1 VERREEIGQ
10 AEQIIVFSYII
21 RRMLATIPVMG
32 VVAIFVFSLL
42 YLSPGDP
49 AVIIAGDTATLD
61 DIARIREKLGLDQP
75 FYVQFGTWV
84 WNLMHGDLGISI
96 FTNLPVMT
104 LIKQRIEPTVAL
116 TVSTLLV
123 TIPIAIPLGVI
134 AAWKAGTWI
143 DRVVMV
149 FAVAGFSIPGFVLAY
164 ILIFTFSIGLDLLPV
179 QGYTSI
185 KDGFGAFASHM
196 VLPSLTLGLFYAA
209 LVARITRASML
220 DVLSQDYV
228 RTAQAKGLSN
238 REVLIGHALKN
249 AAVPIA
255 TIIGI
260 GIALLISGV
269 VITETVFAIPGIG
282 RLVVD
287 AILRRDYPIIQG
299 VILMFSAW
307 YVLVNLAVDISYT
320 LFDPRIRY

>member
-1 VERREEIGQ
+1 
-10 AEQIIVFSYII
+10 VFSYII

-61 DIARIREKLGLDQP
+61 DIARIREKLGLDQS
-75 FYVQFGTWV
+75 FYVQFGRWV
-84 WNLMHGDLGISI
+84 WNLLHGDLGISI
-96 FTNLPVMT
+96 FTNLPVSK
-104 LIKQRIEPTVAL
+104 LIEQRIEPTVAL
-116 TVSTLLV
+116 TICTLIV
-123 TIPIAIPLGVI
+123 TIPIAIPLGVV

-164 ILIFTFSIGLDLLPV
+164 ILIFTFSIGLDWLPV

-185 KDGFGAFASHM
+185 KDGFGPFLSHM
-196 VLPSLTLGLFYAA
+196 VLPSVTLGLFYAA

-238 REVLIGHALKN
+238 HEVLIGHALKN

>member
-1 VERREEIGQ
+1 
-10 AEQIIVFSYII
+10 VFSYIV

-116 TVSTLLV
+116 TICTLLV

>member
-1 VERREEIGQ
+1 
-10 AEQIIVFSYII
+10 
-21 RRMLATIPVMG
+21 MLATIPVMG

-61 DIARIREKLGLDQP
+61 DIARIRQKLGLDQP

-84 WNLMHGDLGISI
+84 WNLLHGDLGISI

-116 TVSTLLV
+116 TICTLLV
-123 TIPIAIPLGVI
+123 TIPVAIPLGVI

-196 VLPSLTLGLFYAA
+196 VLPSITLGLFYAA

-260 GIALLISGV
+260 GVALLISGV
-269 VITETVFAIPGIG
+269 ASTETVFAIPGIG

>member
-1 VERREEIGQ
+1 
-10 AEQIIVFSYII
+10 
-21 RRMLATIPVMG
+21 MLATIPVMG

-61 DIARIREKLGLDQP
+61 DIARIREKLGLDQS
-75 FYVQFGTWV
+75 FYVQFGRWV
-84 WNLMHGDLGISI
+84 WNLLHGDLGISI

-116 TVSTLLV
+116 TICTLIV
-123 TIPIAIPLGVI
+123 TIPVAIPLGVI

-164 ILIFTFSIGLDLLPV
+164 ILIFTFSIGLDWLPV

-185 KDGFGAFASHM
+185 KDGFGPFLSHM
-196 VLPSLTLGLFYAA
+196 VLPSITLGLFYAA

-255 TIIGI
+255 AIIGI

>member
-1 VERREEIGQ
+1 
-10 AEQIIVFSYII
+10 VFSYII

-61 DIARIREKLGLDQP
+61 DIARIRQKLGLDQP

-84 WNLMHGDLGISI
+84 WNLLHGDLGISI

-116 TVSTLLV
+116 TISTLLV
-123 TIPIAIPLGVI
+123 TIPVAIPLGVI

-185 KDGFGAFASHM
+185 RDGFGAFASHM

>member
-1 VERREEIGQ
+1 
-10 AEQIIVFSYII
+10 VFSYII

-32 VVAIFVFSLL
+32 VVAIFVFLLL

-84 WNLMHGDLGISI
+84 WNLLHGDLGISI

>member
-1 VERREEIGQ
+1 
-10 AEQIIVFSYII
+10 
-21 RRMLATIPVMG
+21 MLATIPVMG

-61 DIARIREKLGLDQP
+61 DIARIRQKLGLDQP

-84 WNLMHGDLGISI
+84 WNLLHGDLGISI

-116 TVSTLLV
+116 TICTLLV
-123 TIPIAIPLGVI
+123 TIPVAIPLGVI

-196 VLPSLTLGLFYAA
+196 VLPSITLGLFYAA

-260 GIALLISGV
+260 GVALLISGV
-269 VITETVFAIPGIG
+269 VITEPVFAIPGIG

>member
-1 VERREEIGQ
+1 
-10 AEQIIVFSYII
+10 VFSYII

-61 DIARIREKLGLDQP
+61 DIARIRQKLGLDQP

-84 WNLMHGDLGISI
+84 WNLLHGDLGISI

-116 TVSTLLV
+116 TISTLLV

-185 KDGFGAFASHM
+185 RDGFGAFASHM

-238 REVLIGHALKN
+238 RDVLIGHALKN

>member
-1 VERREEIGQ
+1 
-10 AEQIIVFSYII
+10 VFSYII

-84 WNLMHGDLGISI
+84 WNLLHGDLGISI

-238 REVLIGHALKN
+238 HEVLIGHALKN

>member
-1 VERREEIGQ
+1 
-10 AEQIIVFSYII
+10 VFSYII

-49 AVIIAGDTATLD
+49 ALIIAGDTATLD

-84 WNLMHGDLGISI
+84 WNLLHGDLGISI

-116 TVSTLLV
+116 TISTLLV

-185 KDGFGAFASHM
+185 RDGFGAFASHM

>member
-1 VERREEIGQ
+1 
-10 AEQIIVFSYII
+10 VFSYIV

-32 VVAIFVFSLL
+32 VVALFVFSLL
-42 YLSPGDP
+42 YLAPGDP
-49 AVIIAGDTATLD
+49 ASIIAGDTATLD
-61 DIARIREKLGLDQP
+61 DIMRIRQKLGLDQP
-75 FYVQFGTWV
+75 FYIQFGTWA
-84 WNLMHGDLGISI
+84 WNLLHGDLGISI
-96 FTNLPVMT
+96 FTNLPVWT

-116 TVSTLLV
+116 TISTLLI
-123 TIPIAIPLGVI
+123 TIPVAIPLGVV

-143 DRVVMV
+143 DRSVMI
-149 FAVAGFSIPGFVLAY
+149 FAVAGFSIPTFVLAY
-164 ILIFTFSIGLDLLPV
+164 ILILTFSIGLDVLPV
-179 QGYTSI
+179 QGYVSFR
-185 KDGFGAFASHM
+185 DGFGPFISHL
-196 VLPSLTLGLFYAA
+196 VLPSVTLGLFYAA

-249 AAVPIA
+249 AAIPVM

-260 GIALLISGV
+260 GVALLISGAIV
-269 VITETVFAIPGIG
+269 TETVFALPGIG
-282 RLVVD
+282 RLTVD

-299 VILMFSAW
+299 VTLIFSAV
-307 YVLVNLAVDISYT
+307 YVLVNLAVDLSYA